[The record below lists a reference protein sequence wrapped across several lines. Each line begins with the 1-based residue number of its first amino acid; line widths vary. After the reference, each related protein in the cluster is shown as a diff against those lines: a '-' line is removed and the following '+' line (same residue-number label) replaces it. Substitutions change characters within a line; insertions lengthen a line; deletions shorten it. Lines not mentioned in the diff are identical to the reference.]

1 MIRITDALS
10 LDEEELDFS
19 FVRASGPG
27 GQNVNKVATAAQLR
41 FDARRSPS
49 LPNDVAIRLMKIAGS
64 RLTKDG
70 VIVITAQSRRTQA
83 DNRAE
88 ALERLVAMVAQAAEK
103 PKKRV
108 ATRVSA
114 GQKARRVDAKTKRG
128 ATKAL
133 RKNLVRD

>member
-1 MIRITDALS
+1 MLRITDTLS
-10 LDEEELDFS
+10 IDEEELDFS

-49 LPNDVAIRLMKIAGS
+49 LPNDVAIRLMRIAGS
-64 RLTKDG
+64 KLTKAG
-70 VIVITAQSRRTQA
+70 VIVLTAQSRRTQA

-88 ALERLVAMVAQAAEK
+88 AVERLVAMIAEAAEK
-103 PKKRV
+103 PKRRV

-114 GQKARRVDAKTKRG
+114 GQKARRVDDKTRRG
-128 ATKAL
+128 ATKAF
-133 RKNLVRD
+133 RKTIAHE

>member
-27 GQNVNKVATAAQLR
+27 GQNVNKVSTAAQLR

>member
-1 MIRITDALS
+1 MIEITPTLS
-10 LDEEELDFS
+10 IREDEIEQAFI
-19 FVRASGPG
+19 RASGPG
-27 GQNVNKVATAAQLR
+27 GQNVNKTSTAVQIR